1 METTLSMDVRERM
14 AAGAEL
20 TDAELVALLL
30 ATGIRGADALT
41 LGRRLLAHLG
51 GMEGLRRSTMTD
63 LTRLPGVGQAKAT
76 RLLAACELGRR
87 LAATPLDLGAVIRSS
102 HQIAAAYGPR
112 LAHLD
117 REYFYVILLD
127 SKHRKIKEVCVS
139 VGCLD
144 SAIVHPREV
153 FKPAVAESAAAV
165 ILVHNHP
172 SGDPTPSAEDKAVTR
187 RLVATAQ
194 LLGVDLLDHVIV
206 ARQGSLSLR
215 DRGEM

>member
-1 METTLSMDVRERM
+1 MDVRERM
-14 AAGAEL
+14 AEGAEL
-20 TDAELVALLL
+20 SDAELVALLL
-30 ATGIRGADALT
+30 ATGTRGADALT
-41 LGRRLLAHLG
+41 LGRRLLTHLG
-51 GMEGLRRSTMTD
+51 GMEGLRRSTLAE

-76 RLLAACELGRR
+76 RVLAARELGRR
-87 LAATPLDLGAVIRSS
+87 LAAAPLDRGASIRSS
-102 HQIAAAYGPR
+102 RQVAAAYGPR

-117 REYFYVILLD
+117 RECFYVILLD

-172 SGDPTPSAEDKAVTR
+172 SGDPTPSAEDRAVTR

-206 ARQGSLSLR
+206 ASQGSVSLR